1 MSPSKESKL
10 KKIDVVTT
18 TKKKAKAKTSKGS
31 VKKTKTNLHSNR
43 QSESP
48 QPSTSG
54 LNAPNIDDCDSELTD
69 DEADSTPC
77 CVCGNTSPDA
87 INLIYT
93 LEIIQW
99 GKCDK
104 CSHWTHLKYCTPV
117 RCLRRN
123 STFLCPHCEK
133 ES

>member
-10 KKIDVVTT
+10 KKIDIVT
-18 TKKKAKAKTSKGS
+18 TKKKTTKEKTSKGS
-31 VKKTKTNLHSNR
+31 EKKENKNKLASNKH
-43 QSESP
+43 SESQ

-54 LNAPNIDDCDSELTD
+54 LNAPYIDYYDSKLTD
-69 DEADSTPC
+69 DEANSTPC
-77 CVCGNTSPDA
+77 CVCGNASPE

-104 CSHWTHLKYCTPV
+104 CSHSTYLK
-117 RCLRRN
+117 
-123 STFLCPHCEK
+123 
-133 ES
+133 